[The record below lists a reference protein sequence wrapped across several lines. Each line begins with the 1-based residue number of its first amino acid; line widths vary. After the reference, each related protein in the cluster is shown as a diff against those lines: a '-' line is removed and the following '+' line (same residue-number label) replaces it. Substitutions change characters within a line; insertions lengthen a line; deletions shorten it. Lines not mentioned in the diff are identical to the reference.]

1 MTSSEVRARISVLL
15 CQADYARSDYER
27 QSLLIEARR
36 LLNNDLVTAID
47 AEVYLQ
53 HTPEVAICQNLAP
66 AAGVSPAFELGF
78 TPEGGLE
85 WFKSGGSK

>member
-15 CQADYARSDYER
+15 CQADYARSDYAR

-36 LLNNDLVTAID
+36 LLNNELVVAID

-53 HTPEVAICQNLAP
+53 HTPTSPTCQNLE
-66 AAGVSPAFELGF
+66 AA
-78 TPEGGLE
+78 
-85 WFKSGGSK
+85 